1 MHGFPPIVE
10 QMVALALG
18 EDLGNG
24 DVTTSLCAPEQAVCT
39 ARAVAKSRLV
49 VSGGDVFGLVMR
61 TVDASIEVVQHLPDS
76 ALAAPEQTILEAR
89 GNTAAVLMAERVAL
103 NFLQR
108 LSGVATL
115 TRQFVER
122 IPRGAFTVLTD
133 TRKTTPG
140 MRFLERR
147 AVVHGGGRNH
157 RPDLGGGVLIKENHI
172 RAAGSVAEAVRRC
185 RAGAPH
191 PLKVEVEVTNESEL
205 REALGAGAE
214 VVLLDNMCLADVRR
228 CVGIA
233 GDKALVEVSGGVT
246 LDTVGDLAR
255 AGADIISVG
264 ALTHS
269 APAADISLLIE

>member
-1 MHGFPPIVE
+1 MYRLPPIVE

-24 DVTTSLCAPEQAVCT
+24 DVTTRLCASESAVCT
-39 ARAVAKSRLV
+39 ARVVAKSRLV
-49 VSGGDVFGLVMR
+49 VSGGDVFELAMHK
-61 TVDASIEVVQHLPDS
+61 VDPSIEVVQHLSDGT
-76 ALAAPEQTILEAR
+76 LAEPKQIILEIT
-89 GNTAAVLMAERVAL
+89 GDTASVLMAERVAL

-108 LSGVATL
+108 LSGVATV
-115 TRQFVER
+115 TRQFVDR
-122 IPRGAFTVLTD
+122 IPKGAFAVLTD

-147 AVVHGGGRNH
+147 AVTHGGGRNH

-191 PLKVEVEVTNESEL
+191 PLKIEAEVTNETEL

-228 CVGIA
+228 CVGIV

-269 APAADISLLIE
+269 ASAADISLLIE